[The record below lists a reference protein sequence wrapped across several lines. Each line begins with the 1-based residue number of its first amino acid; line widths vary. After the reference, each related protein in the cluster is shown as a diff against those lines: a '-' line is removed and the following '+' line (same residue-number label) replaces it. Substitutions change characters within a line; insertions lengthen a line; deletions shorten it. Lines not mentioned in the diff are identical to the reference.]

1 MLGFEDVIHDGDYY
15 GYSLA
20 LGSAEVS
27 LWQLTNA
34 YRTLANGGMW
44 SPLRLE
50 RSPKTAA
57 KPVLDAAAS
66 WIVSSMLSD
75 PLARS
80 VTFGLENPLASRY
93 WAAVKT
99 GTSKDMRDNWCV
111 GYTQRFTVGVWVGN
125 FDGHSMHDVSGIAGA
140 APVWMEL
147 IDYLHR
153 RSTSSQPQ
161 RPASVVERRIEYEMA
176 IEAPRVE
183 YFVAAPNSMS

>member
-57 KPVLDAAAS
+57 KPVLDAGAT

-99 GTSKDMRDNWCV
+99 GTSKDMRDN
-111 GYTQRFTVGVWVGN
+111 
-125 FDGHSMHDVSGIAGA
+125 
-140 APVWMEL
+140 
-147 IDYLHR
+147 
-153 RSTSSQPQ
+153 
-161 RPASVVERRIEYEMA
+161 
-176 IEAPRVE
+176 
-183 YFVAAPNSMS
+183 